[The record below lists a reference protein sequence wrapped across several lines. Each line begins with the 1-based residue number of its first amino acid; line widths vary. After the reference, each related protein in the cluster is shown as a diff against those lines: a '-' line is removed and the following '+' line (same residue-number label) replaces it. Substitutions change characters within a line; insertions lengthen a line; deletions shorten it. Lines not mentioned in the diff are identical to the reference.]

1 MKGPHRVSQTMFLI
15 LTPTAFEQQA
25 LRDALGAAESRTF
38 AHRNQ
43 VQGLLA
49 DRTVVLL
56 ETGIGAVNTA
66 QALTAV
72 LQASRPVLVL
82 QIGGGGAYLS
92 SGLGIGDLAIATEEN
107 YGDLGV
113 LTPDGWQ
120 PADVIGIPVLQ
131 KDRDYFNRF
140 PLRPALV
147 ARAKALVRNIPWD
160 APAPQVRSGP
170 FITVQQCSGRA
181 SAGNEL
187 AARFNG
193 ICENME
199 GAAAAHLC
207 MLYGVPFLELRG
219 ISNRVEDR
227 SRETW
232 DLNLAANRAQQAA
245 RALVESLDLKNPN
258 TPAIL

>member
-1 MKGPHRVSQTMFLI
+1 MFLI

-25 LRDALGAAESRTF
+25 LRDVLGAAESRTF

-82 QIGGGGAYLS
+82 QIGVGGAYLS
-92 SGLGIGDLAIATEEN
+92 SGLGAGDLAIATEEN

-140 PLRPALV
+140 PAVPRPGRPGKGTGLQHALGCPRAPGPFRALRHRPTV
-147 ARAKALVRNIPWD
+147 
-160 APAPQVRSGP
+160 QRSGLGRQP
-170 FITVQQCSGRA
+170 ARRPVQR
-181 SAGNEL
+181 
-187 AARFNG
+187 
-193 ICENME
+193 
-199 GAAAAHLC
+199 HL
-207 MLYGVPFLELRG
+207 
-219 ISNRVEDR
+219 
-227 SRETW
+227 
-232 DLNLAANRAQQAA
+232 
-245 RALVESLDLKNPN
+245 
-258 TPAIL
+258 